1 MVTGM
6 VGILKSGSAYVPID
20 PAYPLD
26 RQQYIFNDSSC
37 QVLVTSQTQS
47 ESSVVESALKDGI
60 TVIALDES
68 GNVVSSSCTATPAE
82 QPELGQ
88 EESSLAYVLYTSG
101 STGNPKGVMV
111 QHDNVMNMLKHFR
124 DDLGV
129 HNSNHSVLAVT
140 TFCFDISVLEIFMT
154 LTAGAKIVL
163 ASNASQK
170 DGFALL
176 ELIESHPNLT
186 VMQATPATY
195 EMLYVCGFTG
205 RDNLI
210 ALCGGE
216 AFRPNLLKLEFQRFV
231 NVYGP
236 TETTVWS
243 SSADITSADAK
254 CIPIG
259 KPILNNTFYILD
271 KDNNEVAQGESGE
284 MWIGGKGVT
293 RGYLHRPELTE
304 EKFVTF
310 DKFNGERLYRTGDVG
325 YMNEKGEL
333 ICQGRMDTQVKF
345 RGYRIE
351 LGEIETEISK
361 KAPQVEVAIVI
372 VRDDLPGGD
381 ALVAYVKLNEADAG
395 AAIDVEAVKVAMRA
409 SIPAYMVPKYFE
421 IITAFPM
428 TPNLKVDRKQLP
440 KPNTTAAAA
449 IPTTAA
455 AAAAVKIVKA
465 SSSTAPK
472 KRGFWRRVGHTL
484 ATPFREIA
492 DVSEQIKDM
501 EMREEAQRRMVAE
514 RDAAMTAISKSVADM
529 QLLLEE
535 GRIEFD
541 AQTRRRMET
550 VAEQALALA
559 GSQKIVAVA
568 SANTATAATLAPQQQ
583 QQAVIAVAAPAN
595 DTSKLETEISDIVYN
610 VTGTRLEGSDA
621 SMEMIGLDSLGSM
634 LVAASLRKQFNVK
647 VAPASI
653 KEHGTSLQAFAQ
665 HITTLKR
672 G

>member
-1 MVTGM
+1 
-6 VGILKSGSAYVPID
+6 
-20 PAYPLD
+20 
-26 RQQYIFNDSSC
+26 
-37 QVLVTSQTQS
+37 
-47 ESSVVESALKDGI
+47 
-60 TVIALDES
+60 
-68 GNVVSSSCTATPAE
+68 
-82 QPELGQ
+82 
-88 EESSLAYVLYTSG
+88 
-101 STGNPKGVMV
+101 
-111 QHDNVMNMLKHFR
+111 
-124 DDLGV
+124 
-129 HNSNHSVLAVT
+129 
-140 TFCFDISVLEIFMT
+140 
-154 LTAGAKIVL
+154 
-163 ASNASQK
+163 
-170 DGFALL
+170 
-176 ELIESHPNLT
+176 
-186 VMQATPATY
+186 
-195 EMLYVCGFTG
+195 
-205 RDNLI
+205 
-210 ALCGGE
+210 
-216 AFRPNLLKLEFQRFV
+216 
-231 NVYGP
+231 
-236 TETTVWS
+236 
-243 SSADITSADAK
+243 
-254 CIPIG
+254 
-259 KPILNNTFYILD
+259 
-271 KDNNEVAQGESGE
+271 
-284 MWIGGKGVT
+284 VT

-381 ALVAYVKLNEADAG
+381 ALVAYVKLNEADAS

-421 IITAFPM
+421 IVTAFPM

-440 KPNTTAAAA
+440 KPSTTAAAA
-449 IPTTAA
+449 PAVAAIPTAA
-455 AAAAVKIVKA
+455 AAVVKVAEAPSRI
-465 SSSTAPK
+465 APK

-484 ATPFREIA
+484 AIPFREIA

-501 EMREEAQRRMVAE
+501 ETREEAQRRMVAE
-514 RDAAMTAISKSVADM
+514 RDAAMIAISKSVADM
-529 QLLLEE
+529 QLLVEE
-535 GRIEFD
+535 GRIEVN

-550 VAEQALALA
+550 VAGQALALA
-559 GSQKIVAVA
+559 GSQKTVAVA
-568 SANTATAATLAPQQQ
+568 STNTTTAATKAPQQQ
-583 QQAVIAVAAPAN
+583 QQAAIAAPAN

-653 KEHGTSLQAFAQ
+653 KEHGSSLQAFAQ
-665 HITTLKR
+665 HINALKC